1 MYRNK
6 ILLHN
11 MLLSTSGWNV
21 LKYEQDSKKR
31 GRIIGGYIGMAV
43 LLGMLFFY
51 ALLLSIGYGKM
62 GLTQYIPV
70 FCVLSIF
77 AIEFVFTVLKSNAYL
92 FAFREYDM
100 LMALP
105 FSVKTIVSCKF
116 LYMYIR
122 NLPWV
127 ASLSLPMMIGYG
139 IYAGAPIGSYLAWIL
154 LSVFLPVIPMVFA
167 SAVGTIIAAIGSFFR
182 HKQLMQTILTFVF
195 VLFCFSIQYIVQYF
209 FSNETVAQ
217 QTLRNMSK
225 MTDRITNYFIPA
237 KWFAKGICDCNIAAI
252 GGFIVVSIVVYE
264 LFFCLVSK
272 FYRQINS
279 RLLAGNRGTR
289 YQRHT
294 LKRKN
299 IRQTIALKEWKKLTN
314 CTIYFTNIAIGV
326 VLALVLAIAV
336 FFVDVDKMIAV
347 ICKGAPIRK
356 EMLVAGIPFIIYFL
370 VGMCATTACSYSL
383 EGKNYW
389 IVQSLPIPRLTLIQG
404 KMLFNLY
411 FTIPVTVIA
420 NTSLCIACGVGLS
433 DMILCNICGIILCA
447 FSTVW
452 GMRCNLKHPNMEW
465 ENEVEVVKQGA
476 SVTIYLLPNMFG
488 CMAMVVLAVAMSMYL
503 PVPMIWVAVTGIMA
517 FVSWLLYRNVVTLC
531 KMSV

>member
-11 MLLSTSGWNV
+11 MLLSTSGWNI
-21 LKYEQDSKKR
+21 LKYEQDRRKR
-31 GRIIGGYIGMAV
+31 SRIIGGYVGMAV
-43 LLGMLFFY
+43 LLGMLFCY

-62 GLTQYIPV
+62 GLAQYIPV

-77 AIEFVFTVLKSNAYL
+77 AIEFVFTVLKANAYL
-92 FAFREYDM
+92 FVFREYDM

-139 IYAGAPIGSYLAWIL
+139 IYANASISSYLAWIL

-209 FSNETVAQ
+209 FSNETVAEE
-217 QTLRNMSK
+217 TLRNMSK
-225 MTDRITNYFIPA
+225 MTDRIMNYFIPA
-237 KWFAKGICDCNIAAI
+237 KWFAKGICDFNIAFI
-252 GGFIVVSIVVYE
+252 VSFIVVSIVVYE

-279 RLLAGNRGTR
+279 RLLSGNRGTQ

-294 LKRKN
+294 LKRKS
-299 IRQTIALKEWKKLTN
+299 IQQTIAIKEWKKMTN

-326 VLALVLAIAV
+326 VLALILAIAV
-336 FFVDVDKMIAV
+336 FFVDIDKMIAV
-347 ICKGAPIRK
+347 VCKGALIRK

-389 IVQSLPIPRLTLIQG
+389 IVQSLPISRLTLIQG

-411 FTIPVTVIA
+411 FTIPVTIIA
-420 NTSLCIACGVGLS
+420 NTSLCIACGIGLF
-433 DMILCNICGIILCA
+433 DTILCNICGIILCA

-465 ENEVEVVKQGA
+465 ENEIEVVKQGA
-476 SVTIYLLPNMFG
+476 AVTIYLFLNMFG

-503 PVPMIWVAVTGIMA
+503 PFSLIWVAVAGIMA
-517 FVSWLLYRNVVTLC
+517 FAVWLLYRNVVTLC
-531 KMSV
+531 KTSV